1 MSRSTSQLPIQAGS
15 AAQQPSSHCLWVCVT
30 CGSRWVNGQKE
41 GTSKGEMLLSA
52 LQSQTLNPQLT
63 LKPVACMSACSHA
76 CVVALAAPQKMT
88 YVFGDLDPKDVEL
101 ILQTAELYL
110 TKPDGILPWAERP
123 LKKGVIARIPPLH

>member
-1 MSRSTSQLPIQAGS
+1 
-15 AAQQPSSHCLWVCVT
+15 
-30 CGSRWVNGQKE
+30 
-41 GTSKGEMLLSA
+41 MLLSA
-52 LQSQTLNPQLT
+52 LQSQTLHPQLT

-110 TKPDGILPWAERP
+110 TKLDGILPWAERP
-123 LKKGVIARIPPLH
+123 LKKEVITRIPPLH